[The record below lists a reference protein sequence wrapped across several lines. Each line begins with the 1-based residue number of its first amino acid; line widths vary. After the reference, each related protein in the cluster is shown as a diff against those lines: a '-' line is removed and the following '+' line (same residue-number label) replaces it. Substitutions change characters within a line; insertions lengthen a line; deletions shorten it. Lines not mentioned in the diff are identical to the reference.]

1 VYFVGL
7 WALTVASSDVLPQ
20 NPKMSENPITDSG
33 AMIRWTIQFPE
44 ADLVKLADLQRR
56 SRINGR
62 EWMRA
67 LLAALVEYHE
77 LKGSVTLPLAV
88 VPRGE
93 AERAGLLP
101 QQEKRTRAS
110 QK

>member
-1 VYFVGL
+1 MFS
-7 WALTVASSDVLPQ
+7 VASSDVLPQ
-20 NPKMSENPITDSG
+20 NVEMSENPITDSG

-44 ADLVKLADLQRR
+44 DDLEKLAELQRR

-77 LKGSVTLPLAV
+77 IKGSVTLPLAV
-88 VPRGE
+88 VPRGD

-101 QQEKRTRAS
+101 PQDKRTRTNR
-110 QK
+110 

>member
-1 VYFVGL
+1 
-7 WALTVASSDVLPQ
+7 
-20 NPKMSENPITDSG
+20 MSENPITDSG

-44 ADLVKLADLQRR
+44 DDLEKLADLQRR

-101 QQEKRTRAS
+101 PQEKRTRRN
-110 QK
+110 QR

>member
-1 VYFVGL
+1 
-7 WALTVASSDVLPQ
+7 
-20 NPKMSENPITDSG
+20 MSENPITDSG
-33 AMIRWTIQFPE
+33 AMIRWTIQFPK

-56 SRINGR
+56 SRIRGR

-77 LKGSVTLPLAV
+77 REGSVTLPLSV

-101 QQEKRTRAS
+101 IKCT
-110 QK
+110 

>member
-1 VYFVGL
+1 VQN
-7 WALTVASSDVLPQ
+7 ALIVAFAVTLPQ
-20 NPKMSENPITDSG
+20 NPEMSENPITDSG
-33 AMIRWTIQFPE
+33 AMIRWTVQFPE
-44 ADLVKLADLQRR
+44 DDLVKLADLQRR

-101 QQEKRTRAS
+101 LHEKRIRAS
-110 QK
+110 QR

>member
-1 VYFVGL
+1 MG
-7 WALTVASSDVLPQ
+7 
-20 NPKMSENPITDSG
+20 MRENPITDYG
-33 AMIRWTIQFPE
+33 PMIRWTIQFPQR
-44 ADLVKLADLQRR
+44 DLEKLADLQRR

-77 LKGSVTLPLAV
+77 LQGSVTLPLAV
-88 VPRGE
+88 VPRGD

-101 QQEKRTRAS
+101 SQEPRT
-110 QK
+110 Q

>member
-1 VYFVGL
+1 
-7 WALTVASSDVLPQ
+7 
-20 NPKMSENPITDSG
+20 MSENPVTDAG
-33 AMIRWTIQFPE
+33 PMIRWTIQFPE
-44 ADLVKLADLQRR
+44 ADLEKLADLQRR

-77 LKGSVTLPLAV
+77 LRGSVTLPLAV
-88 VPRGE
+88 VARDD

-101 QQEKRTRAS
+101 PQAPRTPQRS
-110 QK
+110 

>member
-1 VYFVGL
+1 
-7 WALTVASSDVLPQ
+7 
-20 NPKMSENPITDSG
+20 MSENPITDSA

-44 ADLVKLADLQRR
+44 SDLEKLADLQRR

-77 LKGSVTLPLAV
+77 AKGSVTLPLAV
-88 VPRGE
+88 VPRGD

-101 QQEKRTRAS
+101 PREKRSRAN
-110 QK
+110 QR

>member
-1 VYFVGL
+1 MLQARTF
-7 WALTVASSDVLPQ
+7 WRQITEM
-20 NPKMSENPITDSG
+20 NENPITEPG
-33 AMIRWTIQFPE
+33 PMIRWTIQFPE
-44 ADLVKLADLQRR
+44 DDLEKLRDLQRQT
-56 SRINGR
+56 RINGR

-77 LKGSVTLPLAV
+77 ATGSVTLPLAV
-88 VPRGE
+88 VPRGD

-101 QQEKRTRAS
+101 PQKKRTRTN

>member
-1 VYFVGL
+1 M
-7 WALTVASSDVLPQ
+7 SD
-20 NPKMSENPITDSG
+20 NPITESS

-44 ADLVKLADLQRR
+44 DDLEKLADLQRR
-56 SRINGR
+56 SHINGR

-67 LLAALVEYHE
+67 LLSALLEYHE
-77 LKGSVTLPLAV
+77 VKGSVTLPLAV

-101 QQEKRTRAS
+101 PQEKRTRRN
-110 QK
+110 QR

>member
-1 VYFVGL
+1 
-7 WALTVASSDVLPQ
+7 
-20 NPKMSENPITDSG
+20 MRENPITDYG
-33 AMIRWTIQFPE
+33 PMIRWTIQFPQR
-44 ADLVKLADLQRR
+44 DLEKLADLQRR

-77 LKGSVTLPLAV
+77 LRGSVTLPLAV
-88 VPRGE
+88 VPRGD

-101 QQEKRTRAS
+101 SQEPRT
-110 QK
+110 Q

>member
-1 VYFVGL
+1 
-7 WALTVASSDVLPQ
+7 
-20 NPKMSENPITDSG
+20 MSENPITDSG

-44 ADLVKLADLQRR
+44 DDLVRLADLQRR

-88 VPRGE
+88 VSRAE
-93 AERAGLLP
+93 AEKAGLLP
-101 QQEKRTRAS
+101 PQEKRSRAN
-110 QK
+110 QR

>member
-1 VYFVGL
+1 
-7 WALTVASSDVLPQ
+7 
-20 NPKMSENPITDSG
+20 
-33 AMIRWTIQFPE
+33 MIRWTVQYPE
-44 ADLVKLADLQRR
+44 SDLAKLAVLQRR

-77 LKGSVTLPLAV
+77 ARGSVTLPLAV
-88 VPRGE
+88 VSRDD

-101 QQEKRTRAS
+101 KSRQRT
-110 QK
+110 Q

>member
-1 VYFVGL
+1 LGEQ
-7 WALTVASSDVLPQ
+7 AITVAFSDVLPQ
-20 NPKMSENPITDSG
+20 NAEMSENPITDSG
-33 AMIRWTIQFPE
+33 TMIRWTIQFPE
-44 ADLVKLADLQRR
+44 DDLEKLADLQRR

-77 LKGSVTLPLAV
+77 LTGSVTLPLAV

-101 QQEKRTRAS
+101 PQEKRTSANQR
-110 QK
+110 